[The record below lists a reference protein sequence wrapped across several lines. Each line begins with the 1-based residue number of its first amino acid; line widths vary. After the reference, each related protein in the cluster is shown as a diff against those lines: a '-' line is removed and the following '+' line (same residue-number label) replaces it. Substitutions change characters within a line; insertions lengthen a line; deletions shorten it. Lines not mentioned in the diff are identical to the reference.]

1 MVENTVKQELE
12 VATEI
17 DRYIG
22 LAGQALAYKIGQVPE
37 LRANAKLT
45 LGETDSTFAPPP
57 VAQGRRSAFRQARS
71 QDECVDRQRK
81 SFRRQNNC

>member
-12 VATEI
+12 VATSEI

-22 LAGQALAYKIGQVPE
+22 LARTSACIQNRPGKNTE

-45 LGETDSTFAPPP
+45 LGETDSTFANPPP
-57 VAQGRRSAFRQARS
+57 VAQGRRSAIQTSSKPR
-71 QDECVDRQRK
+71 
-81 SFRRQNNC
+81 